1 MPDYTICHIL
11 TNKILSQCETNKDNM
26 KKIAVWIKAILVVI
40 LGACV
45 YAIMAV
51 SVLLYGIWSGLKKMK
66 VTKNEEPESPTHD
79 L

>member
-1 MPDYTICHIL
+1 
-11 TNKILSQCETNKDNM
+11 M